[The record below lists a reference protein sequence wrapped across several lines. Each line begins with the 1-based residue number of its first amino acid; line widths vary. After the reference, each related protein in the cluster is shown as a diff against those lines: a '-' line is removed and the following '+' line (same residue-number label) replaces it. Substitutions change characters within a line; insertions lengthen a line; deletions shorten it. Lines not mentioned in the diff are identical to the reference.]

1 MWCKYIITRK
11 FKRIDVEAEVVKS
24 FSYMTDRQLYLLHF
38 LYLLLWL
45 LGEDH
50 KFA

>member
-1 MWCKYIITRK
+1 MWRKYVIIRK
-11 FKRIDVEAEVVKS
+11 LKCIDVEAEVVKT
-24 FSYMTDRQLYLLHF
+24 FSYMTIRQLYLLHF

-45 LGEDH
+45 LGVDH